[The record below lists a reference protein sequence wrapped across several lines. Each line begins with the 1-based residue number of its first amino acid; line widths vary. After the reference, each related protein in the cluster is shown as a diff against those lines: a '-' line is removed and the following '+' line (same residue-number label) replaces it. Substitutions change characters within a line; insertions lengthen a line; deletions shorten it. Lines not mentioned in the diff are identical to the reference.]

1 VFSLPLSFIEIKQKR
16 GENLTKSTI
25 QKTSWQINV
34 PIFKNILILKQ
45 MLIAI
50 GIPFGAVILFLLFS
64 ALRSGSKDAYYGIG
78 LILLL
83 FVSGIL
89 LLMVA
94 FGGQYAVAFEMD
106 EKGITCKSQD
116 RYKKKS
122 RMIGLLTVILSVFS
136 KNPTAAGAGLLSQTR
151 HVARVKWSNV
161 YKIKYYPKY
170 RTILVK
176 DDPLNS
182 IGIFCTKENYST
194 IETYIK
200 TRLIH

>member
-1 VFSLPLSFIEIKQKR
+1 M
-16 GENLTKSTI
+16 TKSI
-25 QKTSWQINV
+25 NEKISWQISV

-50 GIPFGAVILFLLFS
+50 GIPFGAVILFLLFN
-64 ALRSGSKDAYYGIG
+64 AIRSDSKDSYYGIG
-78 LILLL
+78 LIVLL
-83 FVSGIL
+83 FLSGFL

-94 FGGQYAVAFEMD
+94 FGGQYAVTFDMD

-122 RMIGLLTVILSVFS
+122 KMIGFLTVILSIFS

-151 HVARVKWSNV
+151 HTARIKWADINKV
-161 YKIKYYPKY
+161 KYYPKY

-176 DDPLNS
+176 ENALNTL
-182 IGIFCTKENYST
+182 GIFCTKENYPVVES
-194 IETYIK
+194 YIK
-200 TRLIH
+200 KRLIT

>member
-1 VFSLPLSFIEIKQKR
+1 
-16 GENLTKSTI
+16 LTKSTI

-50 GIPFGAVILFLLFS
+50 GIPFGAVILFLMFN
-64 ALRSGSKDAYYGIG
+64 AFRSGSKDAYYGIG

-83 FVSGIL
+83 LGSGIL

-94 FGGQYAVAFEMD
+94 FGGQYAVAFDMD
-106 EKGITCKSQD
+106 EKGITCRSQD

-122 RMIGLLTVILSVFS
+122 KMIGFLTVVLSIFS
-136 KNPTAAGAGLLSQTR
+136 KNPTTAGAGMLSQTR
-151 HVARVKWSNV
+151 HTVRIKWSDINKV
-161 YKIKYYPKY
+161 KFYPKY
-170 RTILVK
+170 RTILVRENA
-176 DDPLNS
+176 LNS
-182 IGIFCTKENYST
+182 LGIFCTKDNYST

-200 TRLIH
+200 KRLIV

>member
-1 VFSLPLSFIEIKQKR
+1 M
-16 GENLTKSTI
+16 TKSTI

-50 GIPFGAVILFLLFS
+50 GIPFGAVILFLLFN
-64 ALRSGSKDAYYGIG
+64 ALRSGTKDAYYGIG

-83 FVSGIL
+83 FISGIL

-94 FGGQYAVAFEMD
+94 FGGQYSVAFEMD

-116 RYKKKS
+116 RYRKRSK
-122 RMIGLLTVILSVFS
+122 MIGLLTVILSVFS

-161 YKIKYYPKY
+161 YRVKYYPKY

-182 IGIFCTKENYST
+182 IGIFCTKENYSA

>member
-1 VFSLPLSFIEIKQKR
+1 MA
-16 GENLTKSTI
+16 KSTV

-50 GIPFGAVILFLLFS
+50 GIPFGAVILFLLFN
-64 ALRSGSKDAYYGIG
+64 AIRSGSKDAYYGIG

-83 FVSGIL
+83 FGSGII

-94 FGGQYAVAFEMD
+94 FGGQYAVAFDMD

-116 RYKKKS
+116 RYRKKS
-122 RMIGLLTVILSVFS
+122 KVIGFLTVIFSIFS
-136 KNPTAAGAGLLSQTR
+136 KNPTAAGAGILSQTR
-151 HVARVKWSNV
+151 HTVRIKWSDIQKV
-161 YKIKYYPKY
+161 KFYPKH

-176 DDPLNS
+176 ENALNS
-182 IGIFCTKENYST
+182 LGIFCTKENYKA
-194 IETYIK
+194 IENFVK
-200 TRLIH
+200 QRLIV